1 VQYMSVNPQVQQH
14 PASVDAYIRHG
25 WSLVP
30 IPHGTKGPTSKGWNL
45 KENTLVVQ
53 SHLPPGF
60 GIGLAHAYSGTMALD
75 VDVWDRAAL
84 ELSTKGINL
93 QALYDAPDAVVI
105 DSGRQGHG
113 KLLYA
118 MPMGIPLPSKKLI
131 DTRTNEAGDEER
143 YNYLDFRCA
152 TANGLTVQD
161 VLPPSIH
168 PDTNQP
174 YRWAGR
180 GHWMRLPVI
189 PDTLLKFWRD
199 LLAADSDR
207 TLPSGSGV
215 NASWD
220 EIRGALEFISPD
232 CSREEWVTVGMALH
246 YAGTTTGHV
255 NDALAL
261 WDEWSQP
268 SSKYPGDRAILV
280 QWNSFRPDK
289 ATSVRL
295 GSLFRL
301 ASKGGWVKPAPD
313 VTTLFQSTSVKDP
326 VQMTMDMRPPP
337 PDLDLTLFPDVL
349 RRRAAEVSESV
360 GCDPLV
366 PLFAGLAAVSG
377 AIDARTRL
385 HINDGFEVPPVLWV
399 CTIGS
404 PADKKTP
411 GSSPMFS
418 VLDQL
423 EREDIPRY
431 KQALQVYEALEVRHE
446 ASKKAF
452 LDAAKDVHGMLA
464 GEVPQGY
471 GEAPVPPVKLRIV
484 VQDITSQK
492 LVRHGADMPR
502 GLLCYLDEMFSW
514 VNRLTDK
521 HSGEH
526 KSTWTE
532 SYESRRHVIDRVGAG
547 TIEAENFAVS
557 IYGNMQPQVFRNKYD
572 ALAEDGFLQ
581 RFVPV
586 VLRPKFTR
594 LSSPRTREST
604 NTAQYDQMIR
614 TAFGLPAVTYRLSGQ
629 SYAVFREFERWHH
642 AMMRDEAL
650 LRTREQCL
658 QAMGKLVGLTGRIT
672 LVMHAMEN
680 PYSTEVSAGTV
691 ERAVRFVKTYVIPVM
706 RFAHNGDMAG
716 AETFDTWC
724 ADYVVQYADQPKLTM
739 TQIRRSAR
747 RWVEKMNQQAVTEMI
762 FASMYVLEQAGWV
775 ARADG
780 GEDER
785 YGRAE
790 WFINPQLSTTFKE
803 HRQRVIEAKQRRMD
817 ETYKLSTKEKPKV
830 YGFENTTNQ
839 EVKNDGS

>member
-1 VQYMSVNPQVQQH
+1 MTAFQVAQH
-14 PASVDAYIRHG
+14 PASVDAYLRHG

-30 IPHGTKGPTSKGWNL
+30 IPPGTKGPQTKGWQHR
-45 KENTLVVQ
+45 ENTLKSQ
-53 SHLPPGF
+53 HQLPPGW
-60 GIGLAHAYSGTMALD
+60 GIGLAHAYSGTMAVD
-75 VDVWDRAAL
+75 VDVWDRAAQ
-84 ELSTKGINL
+84 ELKLHGIDL
-93 QALYDAPDAVVI
+93 QALYDAPDAVVV
-105 DSGRQGHG
+105 DSGRAGHG

-118 MPMGIPLPSKKLI
+118 MPFGMSLQSKKLI
-131 DTRTNEAGDEER
+131 DTDPEGKR
-143 YNYLDFRCA
+143 YNYLDLRCG
-152 TANGLTVQD
+152 TSNGLTVQD

-168 PDTNQP
+168 PDTQQP

-180 GHWMRLPVI
+180 GHWTRLPVI
-189 PDTLLKFWRD
+189 PTELLKFWNN
-199 LLAADSDR
+199 LLDADRTR
-207 TLPSGSGV
+207 TLPSGTAV

-220 EIRGALEFISPD
+220 EIRDALTHISPD
-232 CSREEWVTVGMALH
+232 CSRDEWVQVGMALH
-246 YAGTTTGHV
+246 YAGTQTQQV
-255 NDALAL
+255 DAALHL

-268 SSKYPGDRAILV
+268 STKYPGDRAILV

-289 ATSVRL
+289 TNSVKL
-295 GSLFRL
+295 GTLFRL
-301 ASKGGWVKPAPD
+301 AHRGGWTRPMPD
-313 VTTLFQSTSVKDP
+313 VTTLFASTDAKTP
-326 VQMTMDMRPPP
+326 VQVTTDLRPPP
-337 PDLDLTLFPDVL
+337 PDLDIDLFPEVL
-349 RRRAAEVSESV
+349 RKRALEVSDSV

-377 AIDARTRL
+377 AMDARTRL
-385 HINDGFEVPPVLWV
+385 RINDGFEVPPVLWV

-411 GSSPMFS
+411 GSSPMFG

-431 KQALQVYEALEVRHE
+431 KQALQAYEALEARHE

-452 LDAAKDVHGMLA
+452 LDQAKDVHGMLA
-464 GEVPQGY
+464 GEIPQGY
-471 GEAPVPPVKLRIV
+471 GEAPQPPVKLRIV

-547 TIEAENFAVS
+547 TIEADNFAVS
-557 IYGNMQPQVFRNKYD
+557 IYGNMQPQVFRNKYE

-581 RFVPV
+581 RFIPV
-586 VLRPKFTR
+586 VLRQRYTR
-594 LSSPRTREST
+594 LSKPIKKAES
-604 NTAQYDQMIR
+604 NTAQYEQMIR
-614 TAFGLPAVTYRLSGQ
+614 AIFGMPAVTYNLSGPAY
-629 SYAVFREFERWHH
+629 SLFREFERWHQ
-642 AMMRDEAL
+642 AMMRDEQL

-658 QAMGKLVGLTGRIT
+658 QAMGKIVGLCGRVI
-672 LVMHAMEN
+672 LVMHAMQN
-680 PYSTEVSAGTV
+680 PYTIEVPVDTV
-691 ERAVRFVKTYVIPVM
+691 ARAIAFIKSYVVPVM

-716 AETFDTWC
+716 AETFDTWV

-747 RWVEKMNQQAVTEMI
+747 RWVEKMNQHAVTDMI
-762 FASMYVLEQAGWV
+762 FAGMYILEQAGWV
-775 ARADG
+775 ARADN

-785 YGRAE
+785 TGRAE
-790 WFINPQLSTTFKE
+790 WFINPALTTTFDA
-803 HRQRVIEAKQRRMD
+803 HRKAVIEAKQRRMD

-830 YGFENTTNQ
+830 HGFEGTI
-839 EVKNDGS
+839 EGEEP